1 MSAGQK
7 IEFEEAGLSGDAV
20 SSSTSV
26 HHYIRKWFGEPGLA
40 VAVADG
46 LIIIAAG
53 ILSFNLRM
61 YLPGSLYMDVHQ
73 LPHLRLLG
81 LLACYSFLTVLCNSS
96 ANLYSENQL
105 QKARVHKV
113 RVFKSFFIAS
123 LLTITV
129 VFLADEKS
137 APRFMFI
144 CTMLFSLAGLLAVRF
159 AIQRYNR
166 GQFERGIGTRH
177 ILIVGAGQV
186 GQTFQHYLESDNYL
200 GKMFCGFV
208 DDHRRSVPGWLGTS
222 HDLPRILKEY
232 FIDEVYFTP
241 DANRDLI
248 LNVALQA
255 RQERIS
261 VKVVPDLYEGLA
273 LGAGVTHIGNV
284 PVLELNHQPI
294 PAFEF
299 FIKRLIDLTIATSLF
314 VLSLPVLLL
323 AALAIQL
330 DSPGPVVYTA
340 WRVGR
345 KGRKFRF
352 YKLRTMISDAD
363 AYKDKLRS
371 MNLRKGAT
379 FKIAQDPRI
388 TRVGRFLRRFSIDEI
403 PQLLNVL
410 KGDMSMVG
418 PRPHPLDDYNQY
430 ELGDLRRLD
439 VLPGITGL
447 WQISARHDPSFATNV
462 LLDLEY
468 IENWNIWLDI
478 KILLSTVP
486 EILKGSGY

>member
-1 MSAGQK
+1 MPAGQE
-7 IEFEEAGLSGDAV
+7 IEFEQDNLNGDFA
-20 SSSTSV
+20 SSSVQQHT
-26 HHYIRKWFGEPGLA
+26 RKWLSEPGLA

-53 ILSFNLRM
+53 ILAFNLRL
-61 YLPGSLYMDVHQ
+61 YLPGSLYMNVHQ

-81 LLACYSFLTVLCNSS
+81 LLTCYSFLTVLCNSS

-113 RVFKSFFIAS
+113 RVFKSFLIAS
-123 LLTITV
+123 LLTTTV

-144 CTMLFSLAGLLAVRF
+144 CTMLLGLAGLLAVRF

-177 ILIVGAGQV
+177 VLIIGAGHV
-186 GQTFQHYLESDNYL
+186 GQAFQNYLESDNYL

-208 DDHRRSVPGWLGTS
+208 DDNRRSVPGWLGTS
-222 HDLPRILKEY
+222 HDLPRILKEH

-241 DANRDLI
+241 EASRDLI

-261 VKVVPDLYEGLA
+261 IKVVPDLYEGLA

-299 FIKRLIDLTIATSLF
+299 FIKRLIDLTVATSLF
-314 VLSLPVLLL
+314 LLSLPVLML
-323 AALAIQL
+323 AALAIRL
-330 DSPGPVVYTA
+330 DSPGPVFYTS
-340 WRVGR
+340 WRIGR
-345 KGRKFRF
+345 KGRRFRF

-363 AYKDKLRS
+363 AGKDKLRS

-379 FKIAQDPRI
+379 FKIVQDPRI
-388 TRVGRFLRRFSIDEI
+388 TRVGKFLRRFSIDEI

-418 PRPHPLDDYNQY
+418 PRPHPLDDFRQY

-447 WQISARHDPSFATNV
+447 WQIRARHDPSFATNV

-468 IENWNIWLDI
+468 IESWNIWLDI
-478 KILLSTVP
+478 KILLNTIP
-486 EILKGSGY
+486 EIFKGSGY